1 MTASE
6 IVMNDEKAI
15 KNKEKYDEYIE
26 KHMKE
31 RGKLIINV
39 FYFTIITNFY
49 LEFLQWVPSRDWSR
63 LFMLS

>member
-6 IVMNDEKAI
+6 LEIMMDGEKAI
-15 KNKEKYDEYIE
+15 KNKAKDDEIE

-39 FYFTIITNFY
+39 
-49 LEFLQWVPSRDWSR
+49 
-63 LFMLS
+63 LFHNNY

>member
-6 IVMNDEKAI
+6 IMMNGEKAI
-15 KNKEKYDEYIE
+15 KNKEKYDEIE

-39 FYFTIITNFY
+39 FYFTIITN
-49 LEFLQWVPSRDWSR
+49 
-63 LFMLS
+63 